1 MAVTSPCGLLAN
13 GQDASCITPIRR
25 YYQQAVVINR
35 TDILEYEITVPTA
48 EDPECVYT
56 AAFTL
61 KEGATG
67 YRFAGSENGS
77 VYKGYFDKST
87 SDLGQPQYIH
97 NVQMLVVGADQE
109 AKCVLDS
116 LGRGS
121 YVVALQ
127 LGNTIEIFGLENGL
141 VAGDYTYDLQ
151 EGGGGTPIVLSSLEV
166 SPEGRV
172 PFVYVS
178 ATPGSEVED
187 FDDLFANAAP
197 SV

>member
-1 MAVTSPCGLLAN
+1 MATTSPCGLLAN
-13 GQDASCITPIRR
+13 GQDASCITPTRR
-25 YYQQAVVINR
+25 YFQQAVVINK
-35 TDILEYEITVPTA
+35 TDILDYTITVPTA

-56 AAFTL
+56 VAFTL
-61 KEGATG
+61 KEGKTG
-67 YRFAGSENGS
+67 YLFAGSENGS

-97 NVQMLVVGADQE
+97 NVQMLVVGADEQS
-109 AKCVLDS
+109 KCVLDS

-121 YVVALQ
+121 YVVAMQ
-127 LGNTIEIFGLENGL
+127 LGNTIEVFGMESGL

-166 SPEGRV
+166 APEGRV

-178 ATPGSEVED
+178 ATPGDEVTD
-187 FDDLFANAAP
+187 FDALFANDAP

>member
-1 MAVTSPCGLLAN
+1 MAVTSPCGLLAT
-13 GQDASCITPIRR
+13 GQDATCLTPIRR
-25 YYQQAVVINR
+25 YYQQAVVINK
-35 TDILEYEITVPTA
+35 TDILSYTTTVPTA
-48 EDPECVYT
+48 EAPGCVYT
-56 AAFTL
+56 ASLTL
-61 KEGATG
+61 KPGKTG

-87 SDLGQPQYIH
+87 SDLGQPQYLH
-97 NVQMLVVGADQE
+97 NVQMLVVGADE
-109 AKCVLDS
+109 DSKCVLDS

-166 SPEGRV
+166 APEGRV
-172 PFVYVS
+172 PFVYLS
-178 ATPGSEVED
+178 GTPGQEVED
-187 FDDLFANAAP
+187 FDDLFVPA
-197 SV
+197 V

>member
-1 MAVTSPCGLLAN
+1 MAVQSPCGLLAN
-13 GQDASCITPIRR
+13 GQDASCVTPTRR
-25 YYQQAVVINR
+25 YFQQAVVVNK
-35 TDILEYEITVPTA
+35 TDILSYTVNVPTA

-56 AAFTL
+56 VGFTL
-61 KEGATG
+61 KEGKTG

-109 AKCVLDS
+109 SKCVLDS

-127 LGNTIEIFGLENGL
+127 LNDTIEIYGMESGL

-166 SPEGRV
+166 APEGRV
-172 PFVYVS
+172 PFVFVS
-178 ATPGSEVED
+178 SVPGSEVAD
-187 FDDLFANAAP
+187 FDDLFANPAP